1 MLSARR
7 IRQVPV
13 RCRCP
18 DGWARW
24 ANIPNSPVLSPS
36 PRSKGRPPR
45 SRRLRSPNFVS
56 AEIRSLSSA
65 ASGGSAL
72 ILNSCVAAGS
82 LKLGM
87 SYSPLSIL
95 QAQLGLGRAARTRP
109 SARQDYATWGTGSG
123 HPACRSSGQAA
134 CSPGARKALRYRNC
148 SPPDRWAGPGCL
160 VQPGDRRA
168 RPFRCPGRKTVA
180 GRR

>member
-56 AEIRSLSSA
+56 VEIRSLSSA

-95 QAQLGLGRAARTRP
+95 QAQPGRAVGQSGPGPRLGRITPHGVQARATRHVGRP
-109 SARQDYATWGTGSG
+109 VKPLVAQALVKPCAIAIARLQIG
-123 HPACRSSGQAA
+123 GQALA
-134 CSPGARKALRYRNC
+134 
-148 SPPDRWAGPGCL
+148 
-160 VQPGDRRA
+160 V
-168 RPFRCPGRKTVA
+168 
-180 GRR
+180 

>member
-24 ANIPNSPVLSPS
+24 ASIPNSPVLSPS

-56 AEIRSLSSA
+56 VEIRSLSSA

-82 LKLGM
+82 LKLGIPAAP
-87 SYSPLSIL
+87 YLSCRPGL
-95 QAQLGLGRAARTRP
+95 AWVGQPGPALRLGRITPHGVQARATRHVGRP
-109 SARQDYATWGTGSG
+109 VKPPVAQALVKPCAIAIAGLQIG
-123 HPACRSSGQAA
+123 GQALA
-134 CSPGARKALRYRNC
+134 
-148 SPPDRWAGPGCL
+148 
-160 VQPGDRRA
+160 V
-168 RPFRCPGRKTVA
+168 
-180 GRR
+180 